1 MTTDWLVIAATSNK
15 GNPLGSLVLFLPLIV
30 LFYFMLI
37 RPQRTRQ
44 RNQVELM
51 KAIGVGDEV
60 ETIGGIFGTVAR
72 ADDDFLWLEIAPG
85 TTIKCSRAAVRRK
98 VYSDTDDETPSET

>member
-1 MTTDWLVIAATSNK
+1 MTTIALVIAAETK

-37 RPQRTRQ
+37 RPQKTRQ
-44 RNQVELM
+44 RQQAELM
-51 KAIGVGDEV
+51 QSLGVGDEI
-60 ETIGGIFGTVAR
+60 ETIGGIFGTVQR

-85 TTIKCSRAAVRRK
+85 TTVKVSRAGVRRK
-98 VYSDTDDETPSET
+98 IWAETDDETPSET